1 MKNNSKGM
9 FKRSVG
15 LLVILAMMCT
25 MLLSTGSLTSSA
37 APSEMTFVN
46 ISDDGENKISMSN
59 ERTFEVTVPL
69 AEGTD
74 AQALI
79 ENLSWDLSRE
89 KGMFDETEFPY
100 QYLGGSLDSWTV
112 YNSEDP
118 LFTIL
123 STEATDVDGMPAI
136 QMTMQNALLFG
147 RTVVQNNRNNILD
160 YTGDYTLSCKAGDGT
175 VLGTTTV
182 RVNPYDSYRT
192 TSEFSEELVEA
203 ASYANSRTDMY
214 AEVRSMGQSTNG
226 LDMPYIIIADSKD
239 TLDQWQ
245 DLLNEAKEDPA
256 SVIEQ
261 IKNGMDYKI
270 PILYSNVHADETS
283 GADAPMNFIWDIV
296 TSDQTDNKVP
306 YNTLTGMTEEGEAQI
321 AKEREE
327 KNIHTSSL
335 IEDWVTNL
343 GAITAGNQNSGV
355 VDLKTYY
362 NVEEK
367 TLDVDAILDDVFF
380 IVVPEENV
388 DGRTHNTRTAGGG
401 VDLNRDNLFQTQ
413 KETQN
418 MTAMIAEWNPVAFM
432 EFHGFVSGFQVEPCS
447 PPHEPNIE
455 YDLFAEMALKGGE
468 AFGAAAVA
476 NNDMYNSYVMPLR
489 DYLTEDENGTPYW
502 AEPWD
507 DMSTNYTPQYSLLHG
522 TIAYTVEVPGANEDG
537 TKALEY
543 GMLGHTQFMADNKET
558 CLLNLI
564 EGFKRGVENEDPDS
578 VRDWY
583 VDAYDNVGAE
593 ADVYRPRSEENNNFF
608 PEYYVIPVD
617 VENQRNL
624 AAAYEMEE
632 FLIRNGVI
640 LSKLTEDVTVNGET
654 YQAGSFVVDMH
665 QAKRNIANAT
675 LYSGVLITGWPDLYS
690 EPITAF
696 DKTRGF
702 DCAEIRVA
710 DAFAGKLATVAEAE
724 GGATV
729 YTGDKGDAVI
739 LPNNSVQAIA
749 AVNTLLDAGK
759 TVGYVTEGEYK
770 GDFAISYAD
779 FLTVKD
785 EFILTAYGVKESP
798 KAQSINKP
806 TVYIIGKPA
815 QATTGY
821 IDYNEKRDNTYN
833 FNRIA
838 FIEQMG
844 FTVTTDVSKADVIVG
859 NKACQSYEQ
868 EAVYAAIQ
876 SGTPLVYFGGLSRS
890 NTLLKDIL
898 PEEIRDSLAYTT
910 TNGNYDALT
919 TVEYLS
925 DSMVTYSY
933 KADGDNIMYGFGGN
947 YFTSLPEGAVAL
959 IKTSTEDPMEGFF
972 PQSAL
977 DGFKGQITAFEYQQN
992 GLDVTAFANTLTNKA
1007 HQQDDYRYA
1016 TNAIYNKMLGD
1027 EVVIPV
1033 DNEEPSSSSETD
1045 PDSSSEVPSSSETS
1059 SSDSSTD
1066 TPDTGDAFP
1075 LVAVLLVAVSGVAV
1089 LFFQRRKR
1097 AE

>member
-1 MKNNSKGM
+1 MQNMKKKSMGM
-9 FKRSVG
+9 FKRSISV
-15 LLVILAMMCT
+15 LIMLTMLCT
-25 MLLSTGSLTSSA
+25 MLLSTGSISSSA
-37 APSEMTFVN
+37 APAEMTFVN
-46 ISDDGENKISMSN
+46 TGDGDDKISMTN

-74 AQALI
+74 AAALI
-79 ENLSWDLSRE
+79 EGLSWDLSRE
-89 KGMFDETEFPY
+89 KGMFDEAEFPY
-100 QYLGGSLDSWTV
+100 QYLGGPLDSWTV
-112 YNSEDP
+112 YNKEDQ
-118 LFTIL
+118 LFTIV
-123 STEATDVDGMPAI
+123 STEAVVVDGAPAI
-136 QMTMQNALLFG
+136 QMTMQNKLLFG
-147 RTVVQNNRNNILD
+147 RLVAQNNRNNLLD
-160 YTGDYTLSCKAGDGT
+160 YTGDYTLSCKAADGT
-175 VLGTTTV
+175 VLGTATV
-182 RVNPYDSYRT
+182 RVNPYDSFRT
-192 TSEFSEELVEA
+192 TSEFADELVRA

-226 LDMPYIIIADSKD
+226 LDMPYILIADSKD
-239 TLDQWQ
+239 TLDKWQ
-245 DLLNEAKEDPA
+245 SLLDEAEQDPA
-256 SVIEQ
+256 GVIEKV
-261 IKNGMDYKI
+261 KNGLDYKI
-270 PILYSNVHADETS
+270 PVLYSNVHADENS

-296 TSDQTDNKVP
+296 TSDQTGNKVP
-306 YNTLTGMTEEGEAQI
+306 YDTLTGMTETGKTQI
-321 AKEREE
+321 VQEREE

-343 GAITAGNQNSGV
+343 GAITAGNRNSGV
-355 VDLKTYY
+355 VDLETYY
-362 NVEEK
+362 NVESK
-367 TLDVDAILDDVFF
+367 TLDTSEILKDVFF

-401 VDLNRDNLFQTQ
+401 VDLNRDALFQTQ

-447 PPHEPNIE
+447 PPHEPNVE

-489 DYLTEDENGTPYW
+489 DYLTEDENGNPYW
-502 AEPWD
+502 AAPWD

-537 TKALEY
+537 VKALEY
-543 GMLGHTQFMADNKET
+543 GMMGHTRFMADNKET
-558 CLLNLI
+558 CFLNLV
-564 EGFKRGVENEDPDS
+564 EGFKRGVNNEDPDS

-617 VENQRNL
+617 VDSQRNL
-624 AAAYEMEE
+624 AAAYEMEA
-632 FLIRNGVI
+632 FLLHNGVV
-640 LSKLTEDVTVNGET
+640 LSKLTEDVTVNGVT
-654 YQAGSFVVDMH
+654 YKAGSFVVDMH
-665 QAKRNIANAT
+665 QAKRNVANAT
-675 LYSGVLITGWPDLYS
+675 LYQGVLITGWSDLYS

-702 DCAEIRVA
+702 DCADIRVA
-710 DAFAGKLATVAEAE
+710 GAFAGKLAVVAEAE

-729 YTGDKGDAVI
+729 YTGDEGDAVVI
-739 LPNNSVQAIA
+739 PNNSVQAIA
-749 AVNTLLDAGK
+749 AVNALLDAGK
-759 TVGYVTEGEYK
+759 TVGYITDGEYK
-770 GDFAISYAD
+770 GDFAVSYAD
-779 FLTVKD
+779 FATVKD
-785 EFILTAYGVKESP
+785 SFVLTAYGVKESP
-798 KAQSINKP
+798 KAQAISKP

-844 FTVTTDVSKADVIVG
+844 FTVTTDPSEADVFVA
-859 NKACQSYEQ
+859 NKACQSYEA

-876 SGTPLVYFGGLSRS
+876 SGTPLIAFGGLSRS
-890 NTLLKDIL
+890 NTLVKDVL
-898 PEEIRDSLAYTT
+898 PEGVKDSLSYTT
-910 TNGNYDALT
+910 SNSYFDALT
-919 TVEYLS
+919 TVEYLT

-933 KADGDNIMYGFGGN
+933 KADGDDIMYGYGGN

-972 PQSAL
+972 AKEAL
-977 DGFKGQITAFEYQQN
+977 EGFKGQITAFEYQQN
-992 GLDVTAFANTLTNKA
+992 GLDLTVFANTLTNKA

-1016 TNAIYNKMLGD
+1016 TNAIFNKMLGD
-1027 EVVIPV
+1027 EITIPV
-1033 DNEEPSSSSETD
+1033 VEVEEPGSSEEPDSSDSSSSSE
-1045 PDSSSEVPSSSETS
+1045 S
-1059 SSDSSTD
+1059 SSDSSTG

-1075 LVAVLLVAVSGVAV
+1075 ATAVLLVAVSAAAV
-1089 LFFQRRKR
+1089 LCMKRKH
-1097 AE
+1097 A